1 VKLVVFR
8 TVMVAIV
15 LFTNV
20 KVGGELWGMETVQGF
35 ELQLG
40 PVPLYI
46 LTQIVPSLD
55 FTFELTFT

>member
-8 TVMVAIV
+8 TVTEAIV

-46 LTQIVPSLD
+46 LTQIVPSLG
-55 FTFELTFT
+55 

>member
-1 VKLVVFR
+1 VKLVVFS
-8 TVMVAIV
+8 TVMLAMV

-20 KVGGELWGMETVQGF
+20 KVGGEVAGMETVHGF

-46 LTQIVPSLD
+46 LTQMLPSPD
-55 FTFELTFT
+55 GTFELTFT